1 MQILDKDTNDMT
13 SVACIC
19 GRYNSEG
26 WDLRLHGFQVTGLL
40 LTDHDGTKCL
50 SDIFV
55 IVPRAR
61 SET

>member
-1 MQILDKDTNDMT
+1 MQILNNDTKDMT
-13 SVACIC
+13 SVARIC
-19 GRYNSEG
+19 GRQDSGG
-26 WDLRLHGFQVTGLL
+26 WDPRLHGFQVTGLL